1 MPKEKKVNKEIVTV
15 NKHLQRARMN
25 FSDAFQ
31 FLDRDNDGF
40 VGKEDVAGVLGL
52 LGQDRAG
59 LDAFFQQHDRLD
71 CNQFSI
77 MMRSFEAQVPDMGE
91 VVRALKVFNG
101 EDMDKVDLGELKEHL
116 GRVEGFGSGA
126 GAAGAAGGDSGSSNS
141 HRVLEEFS
149 RELMDGQQVFSGSK
163 LVEKLD
169 LGTK

>member
-1 MPKEKKVNKEIVTV
+1 
-15 NKHLQRARMN
+15 MN
-25 FSDAFQ
+25 FGDAFQ

-52 LGQDRAG
+52 LGQDQAG
-59 LDAFFQQHDRLD
+59 VDAFFQQHDRLD

-77 MMRSFEAQVPDMGE
+77 MMRGFEAQIPDMGE

-101 EDMDKVDLGELKEHL
+101 ADIDKVDLGELKEHL
-116 GRVEGFGSGA
+116 GRVEGFGGGSG
-126 GAAGAAGGDSGSSNS
+126 GGSGSSDS
-141 HRVLEEFS
+141 HRVLQEFS